1 MMLELSP
8 STIFCFFLQ
17 IYRGYQTLHS
27 THIPMNHT
35 QTSSKQSIMSEY
47 LPLFLSL
54 SLCAAIFACCTTG
67 EQIYLSI
74 SIHIL
79 TYFYP
84 HCIYSLLLALCSM
97 FPLKLT
103 ISLYPILLSYTFVY
117 SNQDNIICYI
127 YV

>member
-1 MMLELSP
+1 MMLHKGTITKYHFLIFFADISRLSDVTQHTYPHESYANILQAINNVRIP
-8 STIFCFFLQ
+8 S
-17 IYRGYQTLHS
+17 
-27 THIPMNHT
+27 
-35 QTSSKQSIMSEY
+35 
-47 LPLFLSL
+47 SL
-54 SLCAAIFACCTTG
+54 SLCAAIFACCTIG

-117 SNQDNIICYI
+117 PNQDNIICYI
-127 YV
+127 